1 MFNPFRKKSFL
12 EKCSDSVLGGLAAV
26 GDVVVATGEIVG
38 DAVDA
43 ITTPSQK
50 REITIVHERPVIER
64 KVVINTTTV
73 TPSNAEL
80 EREILRLKTETMRI
94 RQENLR
100 MVNEMVEHRRREA
113 EYEAA
118 KERIAREVEDR
129 MKSVQ
134 VVLDD
139 TITTKRG
146 NTYRVKLLLKG
157 NEYKVTVKDCDLGF
171 TLFDEV
177 YYDAVRAY
185 DAFSSRRLI
194 LKTK

>member
-1 MFNPFRKKSFL
+1 MFNFGRKKSFG
-12 EKCSDSVLGGLAAV
+12 EKCVDGILGGLAAV

-43 ITTPSQK
+43 ITTPTTK
-50 REITIVHERPVIER
+50 REITIVHERPVVVER
-64 KVVINTTTV
+64 RTTV
-73 TPSNAEL
+73 VTTNSWAEC
-80 EREILRLKTETMRI
+80 EARRLRQETMRL
-94 RQENLR
+94 REENLR
-100 MVNEMVEHRRREA
+100 MERELADRRRREA
-113 EYEAA
+113 AYAAA
-118 KERIAREVEDR
+118 KERLARDLEDR
-129 MKSVQ
+129 ANAVR